1 MNFFKDPRITAQ
13 AEAAVQEE
21 EDRELQEAFEKTA
34 YSLYQDEL
42 DLPQLPLDYNLN
54 RDRIAS
60 IGNVSFN
67 SCPPF
72 LINPNLRFNSIGG
85 YSTLLQPSRRP
96 SDGKK
101 SKNRRQSSLESSS
114 SRMLSAYHL
123 NDNYSNQNE
132 NFFNESDGE
141 EAGDEFDQRFTTT
154 AEIASYPHGFL
165 SVPRVCKISLFSLI
179 KAI

>member
-1 MNFFKDPRITAQ
+1 M
-13 AEAAVQEE
+13 
-21 EDRELQEAFEKTA
+21 QEAFEKTA

-42 DLPQLPLDYNLN
+42 DHPQLPLDYDLIN

-60 IGNVSFN
+60 LGNVSFS
-67 SCPPF
+67 SCPPY
-72 LINPNLRFNSIGG
+72 LINPNLRFSSIGG
-85 YSTLLQPSRRP
+85 YSTLLEPPPSSRRQV
-96 SDGKK
+96 DVK
-101 SKNRRQSSLESSS
+101 KNRRQSSLESSS

-154 AEIASYPHGFL
+154 AEIASYPHGLL
-165 SVPRVCKISLFSLI
+165 SVPRVRLREIERK
-179 KAI
+179 